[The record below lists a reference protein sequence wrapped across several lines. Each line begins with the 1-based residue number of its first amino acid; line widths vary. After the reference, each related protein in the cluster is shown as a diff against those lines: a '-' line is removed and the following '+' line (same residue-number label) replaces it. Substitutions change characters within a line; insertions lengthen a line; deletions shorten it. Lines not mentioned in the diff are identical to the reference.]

1 MTAVRTAVITAFA
14 LVLGLLA
21 AHVWRRV
28 GEIEAQ
34 IRAGEDEL
42 ANRD

>member
-1 MTAVRTAVITAFA
+1 MRTAVTLA
-14 LVLGLLA
+14 LLA

-34 IRAGEDEL
+34 IRAGEAEL
-42 ANRD
+42 AERD